1 MIGLVLAL
9 HGLSAVAITAHAA
22 RVEYNW
28 SVSNINVKMDGV
40 NDRLAVAVN
49 GQIPMPLAI
58 ASLGDTL
65 VLNLRNELNEP
76 TGLHS
81 HGILNNGTNYY
92 DGAGMV
98 TECGIAPGSQM
109 TYEIPLTQTGTYWI
123 HGHHGSQYING
134 LRGPL
139 IIVDPN
145 GEPYKYDEDIVLTFE
160 DWFPKASAMSM
171 GHMTP
176 ESPNPRLLREP
187 KPCVGCSAD
196 SGVNMVAAASP
207 MHSSMDDKM
216 ASNTTD
222 PTKKYPLAVINGIPG
237 DYAPDLNFVPGRTYR
252 VRLLNIGSSTMF
264 RFGVEGHDM
273 YVIEADG
280 ISTKMKKVQSV
291 TLGIAQRVSV
301 LIKAR
306 PTAVQNFRYH
316 FDLFSDIFPQL
327 EDYNP
332 RRHMGSIMYG
342 EELEYGPI
350 KQMFWDEFDDLS
362 LVPLDNGPLLQADVV
377 HDIILSAQRTPTDLV
392 QAYINGISFAL
403 PTVPSLFTALN
414 HTANTRMSSTDFG
427 PQCNAKILRHLD
439 VVELQLLN
447 TDTVHHPMHL
457 HGHFFQIVERG
468 TIGDPVSARMS
479 SNTPMRRD
487 TILMAPNTYA
497 VLRFRADNPGVW
509 MMHCHI
515 ERHMELGLSMMF
527 VAAPEVMRERIK
539 VPEKMKEQC
548 RLLGIKI

>member
-1 MIGLVLAL
+1 
-9 HGLSAVAITAHAA
+9 AA

-40 NDRLAVAVN
+40 NNRLAVAVN

-98 TECGIAPGSQM
+98 TECGIAPRSQM
-109 TYEIPLTQTGTYWI
+109 AYEIPLTQTGTYWI

-160 DWFPKASAMSM
+160 DWFPKAS
-171 GHMTP
+171 TI
-176 ESPNPRLLREP
+176 
-187 KPCVGCSAD
+187 
-196 SGVNMVAAASP
+196 
-207 MHSSMDDKM
+207 
-216 ASNTTD
+216 NTTD
-222 PTKKYPLAVINGIPG
+222 PTKKYPLAVINGISG
-237 DYAPDLNFVPGRTYR
+237 DYAPDLKFVPGRTYR

-264 RFGVEGHDM
+264 RFGIEGHDM
-273 YVIEADG
+273 HVIEADG

-316 FDLFSDIFPQL
+316 FDLFSDIFPRL
-327 EDYNP
+327 KGYNP

-342 EELEYGPI
+342 EELEYGPVE
-350 KQMFWDEFDDLS
+350 QMFWDEFDDLS
-362 LVPLDNGPLLQADVV
+362 LVPLDNEPLLQPDVV

-392 QAYINGISFAL
+392 RAYINGISFAL
-403 PTVPSLFTALN
+403 PSIPSLFTALN
-414 HTANTRMSSTDFG
+414 HTANTRVSSTDFG
-427 PQCNAKILRHLD
+427 RQCNAKILRHLD
-439 VVELQLLN
+439 VVELRLLN

-527 VAAPEVMRERIK
+527 VTAPEVMRERIK

-548 RLLGIKI
+548 RLLGI